1 MMSSPG
7 GSTDRNNER
16 VIFCV
21 SDHTGLTAE
30 AYAHGIISQ
39 FDTIN
44 AIYRMRPFS
53 DTPDK
58 VAAVVTEVNHVS
70 GSGAQPVV
78 FSTFGDR
85 SLQEILDGS
94 NAFVIGLFNHW
105 IDPLSEVLDAK
116 PSRQVGRSHGIV
128 DTVQYQLRLDAVDF
142 ALQTDDGLG
151 TDHYGRS
158 DVILVGVSRAGK
170 TPTSLYLAMHYAIRA
185 ANYPLAPDDHSES
198 GLPAVLQPFRDRLY
212 GLTIEARR
220 LHAIRTQRRPD
231 SPYAGLDVCRKE
243 LAYTERLFR
252 SEGIPVIDSTTRSI
266 EEISTTIIKQ
276 AGLER
281 RA

>member
-1 MMSSPG
+1 MMG
-7 GSTDRNNER
+7 GENNER

-39 FDTIN
+39 FEKIN
-44 AIYRMRPFS
+44 PIYRTRPFS
-53 DTPDK
+53 DTEEK
-58 VAAVVTEVNHVS
+58 VKMVVAEADQVAEHGPT
-70 GSGAQPVV
+70 PVV

-85 SLQEILDGS
+85 ALQKTMDSS

-105 IDPLSEVLDAK
+105 LEPLSDVLDAK
-116 PSRQVGRSHGIV
+116 PSSQVGRYHGVV

-142 ALQTDDGLG
+142 SLQTDDGLG
-151 TDHYGRS
+151 TDHYGRA

-170 TPTSLYLAMHYAIRA
+170 TPTSLYLSMHYAIRA
-185 ANYPLAPDDHSES
+185 ANYPLSPEDHSGS
-198 GLPAVLQPFRDRLY
+198 GLPPVLQPFRDRLY
-212 GLTIEARR
+212 GLTIEPRR

-231 SPYAGLDVCRKE
+231 SPYAGLDVCRAE

-252 SEGIPVIDSTTRSI
+252 SEGIPVIDTTTRSI

>member
-1 MMSSPG
+1 MPVDN
-7 GSTDRNNER
+7 DRDHER

-39 FDTIN
+39 FDKITP
-44 AIYRMRPFS
+44 IYRSRPFS
-53 DTPDK
+53 DNADK
-58 VAAVVTEVNHVS
+58 VAAVVTEVNRVAE
-70 GSGAQPVV
+70 SGARPVV

-85 SLQEILDGS
+85 TLQEQLDGS
-94 NAFVIGLFNHW
+94 HGFVIGLFNHW
-105 IDPLSEVLDAK
+105 MDSLSEVLDAK

-151 TDHYGRS
+151 TDHYGRA

-185 ANYPLAPDDHSES
+185 ANFPLSPDDHSES
-198 GLPAVLQPFRDRLY
+198 GLPTLLQPFGDRLF
-212 GLTIEARR
+212 GLTIEPRR

-231 SPYAGLDVCRKE
+231 SPYAELEVCRSE

-252 SEGIPVIDSTTRSI
+252 AEGIPVIDTTTRSI